1 MTDAILLEKNGIII
15 KKIKADHYT
24 VAFTIEHHA
33 DVSHFINVH
42 LIKLIYDSNTDLFVS
57 FQTESV
63 NPREQHFYL
72 LFKHLFADMGIP
84 QYYYNFSMKQVKDTG
99 SDLGKTI
106 KFLFTP
112 IDSSAPGPCTAVAA
126 PLSQIEMSCT
136 ITDRT
141 VGQFMVT
148 IVSDSSELFATSFL
162 EKMMSMLLFKLINRL
177 KQYIST
183 II

>member
-1 MTDAILLEKNGIII
+1 
-15 KKIKADHYT
+15 
-24 VAFTIEHHA
+24 
-33 DVSHFINVH
+33 
-42 LIKLIYDSNTDLFVS
+42 
-57 FQTESV
+57 
-63 NPREQHFYL
+63 
-72 LFKHLFADMGIP
+72 MGIP

-148 IVSDSSELFATSFL
+148 IVSNISELFATSFL